1 MVADQERYDLLVLGA
16 GAAGFAAAIRAAEL
30 GASVALVE
38 SGVAGGTC
46 VNTGCV
52 PSKAMLAPA
61 ELLFRA
67 GHHPFA
73 GIATQA
79 EGVDLPALGAARA
92 ELVEQ
97 LRRER
102 YLEVAETRGFGI
114 LRGRARFEDDSTIAI
129 DGRRLT
135 ASAYVVA
142 TGASPSIP
150 PIEGL
155 AEAGCL
161 TTTTALE
168 LTELPEELVVVG
180 TGPSGLEMGQLFLH
194 LGSRVTFIE
203 TQPWILPA
211 EEPETSAA
219 LQGVLEDS
227 GATVLTSAQV
237 TRVARDGARRML
249 TVVHAGGERTI
260 AAGAV
265 LVATGRRP
273 NTEDIDPARAG
284 IAVDAVGA
292 LRVDAALRTTN
303 PRVWAAGDV
312 TGHPQLVYLAAREGA
327 LAASNALLRRTDT
340 LDLRALPRVVFTS
353 PAAAAAGLT
362 AAQAEEQGIRCDSRV
377 LPMSAVARPL
387 VDRDARG
394 FVKIVAEAGTGRVLG
409 ASVVAAGAGE
419 VIQAAV
425 YAIQFG
431 LTTAQLA
438 ETWAPYLTVAEALR
452 LTAQTFTRD
461 VGTLSCCAA

>member
-1 MVADQERYDLLVLGA
+1 MVSDRGEYDLLVLGS

-61 ELLFRA
+61 DLLFRA

-73 GIATQA
+73 GITTRP
-79 EGVDLPALGAARA
+79 EGVDLPALAAART
-92 ELVEQ
+92 ELVER
-97 LRRER
+97 LRREK
-102 YLEVAETRGFGI
+102 YLEVAETHGFGV
-114 LRGRARFEDDSTIAI
+114 LRGRARFEDASTISVE
-129 DGRRLT
+129 GRRLT
-135 ASAYVVA
+135 AGAYIVA
-142 TGASPSIP
+142 TGASPVMP

-155 AEAGCL
+155 AGAAPL

-168 LTELPEELVVVG
+168 LTELPAELVVVG
-180 TGPSGLEMGQLFLH
+180 SGPSGLEIGQLFVQ
-194 LGSRVTFIE
+194 LGSRVTLLEAEPRIA
-203 TQPWILPA
+203 PA

-219 LQGVLEDS
+219 LQGVLDDA
-227 GATVLTSAQV
+227 GARVMTGVAV
-237 TRVARDGARRML
+237 TRVSRDGARRVL
-249 TVVHAGGERTI
+249 TVERGGRERTI
-260 AAGAV
+260 AADQV

-273 NTEDIDPARAG
+273 NTEGIDPAHAG
-284 IAVDAVGA
+284 IAVDARGA
-292 LRVDAALRTTN
+292 LWVDTALRTTN
-303 PRVWAAGDV
+303 PRVWGAGDV

-327 LAASNALLRRTDT
+327 LAASNALLGRTDT

-362 AAQAEEQGIRCDSRV
+362 AAQAEERGIRGESRV
-377 LPMSAVARPL
+377 LPMSAVARAN
-387 VDRDARG
+387 VDRDTRG

-431 LTTAQLA
+431 LTTTQLA
-438 ETWAPYLTVAEALR
+438 ETWAPYLTVAEGLR
-452 LTAQTFTRD
+452 LAAQTFTRD
-461 VGTLSCCAA
+461 VGALSCCAA